1 MFPDSTNIFK
11 ALLSHKD
18 KLLEQILSLGAPVL
32 IVNFN
37 DLLISSTVI
46 VQDILRV
53 KNISSFLSSQIV
65 DKKSCVTKENFSGN
79 FLSWFADFRRRKK
92 RKKI

>member
-1 MFPDSTNIFK
+1 MYKSYFILMKEKIFKTMFPDSTNIFK

-18 KLLEQILSLGAPVL
+18 KLLEQILSAGAPVL

-65 DKKSCVTKENFSGN
+65 EKKVV
-79 FLSWFADFRRRKK
+79 
-92 RKKI
+92 